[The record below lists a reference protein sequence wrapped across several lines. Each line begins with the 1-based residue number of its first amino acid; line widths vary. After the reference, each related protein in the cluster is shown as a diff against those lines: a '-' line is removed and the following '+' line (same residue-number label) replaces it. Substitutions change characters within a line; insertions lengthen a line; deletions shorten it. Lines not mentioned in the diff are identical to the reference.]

1 MIALD
6 CIGLEKT
13 LRDTERLFG
22 LNIPA
27 FHVRGGDRV
36 AIVGET
42 GSGKTTAMDILA
54 MASVAD
60 KCQKFELKI
69 GNVAYDLHTIAGTGR
84 GIADLRAR
92 YFGYVT
98 QKSPLFPFLSALEN
112 VELQQAI
119 SKSKDRRFAI
129 RLMELLGI
137 DSVRNA
143 MPHEL
148 SFGQRQRTAIAR
160 ALCHRPRLILCD
172 EPTGALDPVTAQRCI
187 KVIDWAATQSDAAVI
202 MITHDWTLAQENGF
216 HFHTIKSRNQ
226 GNKSLTSV
234 LMDSGRDREE
244 QP

>member
-13 LRDTERLFG
+13 LRDAERLFG

-27 FHVRGGDRV
+27 FRVKGGDRV

-60 KCQKFELKI
+60 KCHKFELTI
-69 GNVAYDLHTIAGTGR
+69 GSATYDLHRIAASGH
-84 GIADLRAR
+84 GIADVRAR

-98 QKSPLFPFLSALEN
+98 QKSPLFPFLSAMEN
-112 VELQQAI
+112 IELQQAI
-119 SKSKDRRFAI
+119 SKSKDQKYAVQ
-129 RLMELLGI
+129 LMELLGLA
-137 DSVRNA
+137 SVKNA

-187 KVIDWAATQSDAAVI
+187 KVIDWAAAQSDAAVI

-216 HFHTIKSRNQ
+216 HFHTIQSHQ
-226 GNKSLTSV
+226 QSSKSLISV
-234 LMDSGRDREE
+234 LTDRAKSHEDR
-244 QP
+244 P